1 MRCPYC
7 NTELSNDYCSKCGK
21 KVYAPGNPIE
31 ADLTLKKKKSKVSS
45 FLILLFLL
53 GLFGGIFFYT
63 INTLDKENVSDN
75 TLNNDKEEMISVMG
89 EYNVPKYLSGNITS
103 KKVNSESKVYE
114 VLDNL
119 SELYQFENPKQ
130 EFNISSEK
138 SENITYYRLEQI
150 YNKIKVYGHELVMSV
165 NEFGEVLSITGNYI
179 PNIKISNYFTLKDNE
194 VSNKVKED
202 MSDAIILSRE
212 RIIVPY
218 TNDYLAVYLV
228 YATDGENVFSY
239 LINGSTGEI
248 INKDQDIIFN
258 INYKYSGSGLSSNEF
273 INLDEYQDSME
284 NKVRYRFLD
293 NSRNLEI
300 LDGSKLNGF
309 YSKDGN
315 IFIGDITN
323 GEIVISDSSLLS
335 KDIVKTMKNYEEIY
349 DYYYNSLGRKSYD
362 NNGSKISVF
371 LGVNGEEDVN
381 AFYNP
386 LTNQIF
392 IGSYNDESLG
402 NYKSLLAHEFT
413 HGVVS
418 TISSLGEN
426 FDKLY
431 KNTTENQSGALS
443 EAYSDILALLIESK
457 SFVMAYNTPLEGI
470 IRRDLSNPN
479 KYLKPSKKNGENY
492 YPNLNGKS
500 VLKYLEDND
509 MKSLYEYDNGGV
521 HTNSTVIGHAAYLT
535 FKNEAFSSREEMAKV
550 WYNSLFMLTPTSDF
564 EDCALA
570 VIKTAENFG
579 LSENSI
585 SIIKSAFYET
595 NILKGGSY
603 KLSGVVKSN
612 GKVLSNVKVSIESV
626 DKQDMKYVKGTDK
639 EGKYEFNDL
648 ISGNYDIMFSR
659 TGYQD
664 IVKRIELS
672 EEMNLNIDMIAE

>member
-45 FLILLFLL
+45 FIIILFLL

-75 TLNNDKEEMISVMG
+75 TLNNDKEEMISVIG

-228 YATDGENVFSY
+228 YATDGESVFSY

-431 KNTTENQSGALS
+431 KNTSENQSGALS

-470 IRRDLSNPN
+470 IRRDLSNPS
-479 KYLKPSKKNGENY
+479 KYSKPSKKNGENY

-648 ISGNYDIMFSR
+648 ISGNYDIIFSR

>member
-470 IRRDLSNPN
+470 IRSDLSNPN

-648 ISGNYDIMFSR
+648 ISGNYDIIFSR